1 MSKVKHLLRKL
12 HIGDHHHHGRPPALD
27 PSPQTTSSQPSTSSS
42 PSSDLPQTTLSSE
55 NDSSSSSNF
64 NFFEEEFQMQLAL
77 AISVSDP
84 GQNCV
89 DSETAQI
96 NAAKQI
102 SLGCSPS
109 QNLSEFMSLR
119 YWSSNVVNYDEKV
132 IDGFYDV
139 CGIDSNLGV
148 QAKMPSLVEL
158 EAISALDN
166 IGCEVVLVNRAVDAE
181 LRQLEERVCYM
192 SMECHALDKA
202 LNTSF
207 LVQKIAELI
216 VERMGGPV
224 SDVEDMFRKWRARNH
239 ELKIYLNTI
248 ILPLGS
254 LDVGHSRQ
262 RALLFKVLA
271 DRINLPCKLVKGSY
285 YTGTDDGA
293 VNLIKLDDGSEYIID
308 LMGAPG
314 TLIPAEVPSCHH
326 QNVGLDAMSTATL
339 VGSDKSSCTASEQG
353 PRIRSFSPGLD
364 ETPKTSSS
372 TPQPSAMSII
382 SNREGRRIAEKSQT
396 EQLEHFLP
404 PRGAGEAALLAGKK
418 KSSGRDSHTEDAS
431 SSATSAAKEPEFTG
445 ELPTM
450 WLEKCASAP
459 EDLFPNISSH
469 DFREDKVLERN
480 EHSLVPFTG
489 LQLWNIA
496 YNQKPSAEG
505 LGTHL
510 FKLETGGHKSSLDT
524 PGEQIVLV
532 KDRNNEANSN
542 GSAAA
547 GRELVDYSEN
557 TEAMLVPCSDQL
569 DANKTHNVQMDP
581 VLSGVAEILWEDL
594 QIGERI
600 GIGSYGEVYRG
611 EWNGTEVAVKKFMNQ
626 DISGDALT
634 QFKCEIEIMLRLR
647 HPNVVLFMGAVT
659 RPPNMS
665 ILTEFLPRGS
675 LYKLLHRPNIQIDEK
690 RRIKMALDVAK
701 GMNYLH
707 TSHPII
713 VHRDLKTPNLLVDK
727 NWVVKVCDFGMSRL
741 QHHTF
746 LSSKSTAG
754 TAEWMAPEVLRN
766 EPSNEKSDV
775 YSFGVILW
783 ELATLR
789 VPWTE
794 MNSMQVVGAVG
805 FQGRHL
811 DIPATVDPLVA
822 EIISDCW
829 NSVSVCKE
837 QRTVSDVVAV
847 AKSSFLDS
855 KSQKSK
861 SEQFEKLSGSK
872 NNNNTPS
879 PSETECPVPLD
890 QQPINEY
897 NSLSNSFPFS
907 WASGDVVEFCSRLF
921 ATGAC
926 FSLFLGLPVSWFGS
940 VGPTKSEPIGLLL
953 AAASSGL
960 FVVILAVVRMYL
972 GWAYVGNRLL
982 SATVEY
988 EETGWYDGQ
997 IWVKTAEV
1005 LARDRLLGS
1014 FSVKPVLS
1022 RLKTTLVVLGTS
1034 LFVCIVLLVNSET
1047 TQKQAYTTPRE
1058 EPGGRA
1064 VPGVYN
1070 DESARNFEP
1079 DAFCGE
1085 SVAPP

>member
-27 PSPQTTSSQPSTSSS
+27 PSPQTTPSQPSTLSS

-102 SLGCSPS
+102 SLGCPPS
-109 QNLSEFMSLR
+109 QNPSEFMSLR
-119 YWSSNVVNYDEKV
+119 YWINALEGNELTFHGFIRKSEESSNVVNYDEKV

-166 IGCEVVLVNRAVDAE
+166 IGCEVVLVNRAVDVE

-192 SMECHALDKA
+192 SMECHALDKT

-224 SDVEDMFRKWRARNH
+224 SDVEDMFRRWRARNH

-314 TLIPAEVPSCHH
+314 TLIPAEQPSSHH
-326 QNVGLDAMSTATL
+326 QNFGLDAMSTATL
-339 VGSDKSSCTASEQG
+339 VGSDKSLCTASDQG
-353 PRIRSFSPGLD
+353 PRIRLFSPGLD
-364 ETPKTSSS
+364 ETPKTSIS
-372 TPQPSAMSII
+372 TPELSSMAII
-382 SNREGRRIAEKSQT
+382 SNREGRRIAEKNQT
-396 EQLEHFLP
+396 EQLEHFHP
-404 PRGAGEAALLAGKK
+404 PRGSGEAPLHAGKK
-418 KSSGRDSHTEDAS
+418 RSSGWDSHKEDAS

-445 ELPTM
+445 ELSTM
-450 WLEKCASAP
+450 WSENCASTP
-459 EDLFPNISSH
+459 KDLFPNISSH
-469 DFREDKVLERN
+469 DLREDKVLERNGLVRRDRVVDSEN

-510 FKLETGGHKSSLDT
+510 FKLEPEGYKSSLDT
-524 PGEQIVLV
+524 PGEQNVLV
-532 KDRNNEANSN
+532 KDRSNEENSN
-542 GSAAA
+542 SSAAT
-547 GRELVDYSEN
+547 GRELVDYSES
-557 TEAMLVPCSDQL
+557 TEAMLVSCSDHP

-600 GIGSYGEVYRG
+600 GIGSYGEVYRA

-626 DISGDALT
+626 DISGDALA

-766 EPSNEKSDV
+766 EPSNEKNPQARP
-775 YSFGVILW
+775 SF
-783 ELATLR
+783 A
-789 VPWTE
+789 
-794 MNSMQVVGAVG
+794 Q
-805 FQGRHL
+805 
-811 DIPATVDPLVA
+811 
-822 EIISDCW
+822 IITRLKYLQRL
-829 NSVSVCKE
+829 SV
-837 QRTVSDVVAV
+837 QRTEN
-847 AKSSFLDS
+847 
-855 KSQKSK
+855 QT
-861 SEQFEKLSGSK
+861 G
-872 NNNNTPS
+872 
-879 PSETECPVPLD
+879 CPVPLD

-897 NSLSNSFPFS
+897 HSLSTSFPFS
-907 WASGDVVEFCSRLF
+907 WASGDIVEFCSRLF

-926 FSLFLGLPVSWFGS
+926 FSLFVGLPVSWFGS
-940 VGPTKSEPIGLLL
+940 VGPKSEPIILLL

-960 FVVILAVVRMYL
+960 FIVILAVLRMYL

-1034 LFVCIVLLVNSET
+1034 LFLCIVLLVNSET
-1047 TQKQAYTTPRE
+1047 TQKQANPRE
-1058 EPGGRA
+1058 EEGRA